1 MGNHNPLAKKD
12 KHDADHVKS
21 APVEEQQPSAA
32 PASAPEASAA
42 PEASQEPVLPSP
54 RELVA
59 QLDDDQLAELLQMA
73 QQASSYFQ
81 ALQRTTADYDN
92 YQKRVE
98 RERETTAKY
107 AVQNFAKEL
116 LKSVDVFDKALQ
128 VTAASAQAQ
137 TNQDYKNLWDG
148 MSLVQQ
154 ELQKTLR
161 QFGIIAI
168 ESVGKRFDPRYHEA
182 LAQQEST
189 THPEMTVIAELEK
202 GYLLYDRV
210 IKASKVVVSRK
221 PKPPE
226 PKQPPTQPNETK
238 AEQEKK
244 AAQE

>member
-1 MGNHNPLAKKD
+1 MGNHNPHAKKD
-12 KHDADHVKS
+12 KHAADHVQS
-21 APVEEQQPSAA
+21 APSEEQQPIFA

-42 PEASQEPVLPSP
+42 PAASQAPVLPSP
-54 RELVA
+54 RDLVA
-59 QLDDDQLAELLQMA
+59 QLDDEQLAELLKTA
-73 QQASSYFQ
+73 QQATSYFQ

-161 QFGIIAI
+161 QFGLIAI

-182 LAQQEST
+182 
-189 THPEMTVIAELEK
+189 MV
-202 GYLLYDRV
+202 
-210 IKASKVVVSRK
+210 
-221 PKPPE
+221 
-226 PKQPPTQPNETK
+226 
-238 AEQEKK
+238 
-244 AAQE
+244 